1 MSAVYGVTSPVAEE
15 VSYDNSVS
23 GLVADNV
30 QAAITELASGTSDFD
45 MILCDNHFDILFDN
59 EGNVLTGV

>member
-15 VSYDNSVS
+15 VSYDNSTS
-23 GLVADNV
+23 GLVAENV
-30 QAAITELASGTSDFD
+30 QAAITEIASGSNFD